1 MTMNMV
7 AQRPRGPFMVAGLL
21 VTAAAHLGVLGA
33 LYMSHHQGSEKP
45 PLLAGNFVNAQLV
58 RFGKPR
64 DLSFLPHKHGRVITK
79 GPAQTIKVAKDL
91 HALPH
96 LDKEEK
102 PPDQTDPLK
111 KTHAEMFKDL
121 NQDDPVVPDDDN
133 NVGSLTGSRAGT
145 ASEASGDPYIQQLMD
160 VIGTSWQVPTTI
172 RASQLAKLSADVC
185 LTITSS
191 GAFIHYEIV
200 RKSGN
205 SQFDSSLSA
214 TLAMLKHLPAPP
226 DRVVQGGH
234 DNLRTAAAHGQLC
247 PTFIHQ

>member
-1 MTMNMV
+1 MI
-7 AQRPRGPFMVAGLL
+7 AGLI

-33 LYMSHHQGSEKP
+33 LLLNEHKGPEQ
-45 PLLAGNFVNAQLV
+45 PLLQPGNFVTAQLV
-58 RFGKPR
+58 RFGHPR
-64 DLSFLPHKHGRVITK
+64 DLKFLPHKQGRVITK
-79 GPAQTIKVAKDL
+79 GPKQTIKIAKDL

-96 LDKEEK
+96 LDKDDK

-172 RASQLAKLSADVC
+172 RTSELSKLSADVC
-185 LTITSS
+185 LTISDS
-191 GAFIHYEIV
+191 GAFLRYQIV

-205 SQFDSSLSA
+205 SQFDSSLDA
-214 TLAMLKHLPAPP
+214 TLAMLKKLPPPP
-226 DRVVQGGH
+226 DRIVQGGH
-234 DNLRTAAAHGQLC
+234 DNLRTAAERGELC
-247 PTFIHQ
+247 PTFVHQ